1 MAYMQLPI
9 HLPQG
14 LR

>member
-1 MAYMQLPI
+1 ML

-14 LR
+14 LRTR